1 MTASETR
8 DTIRMELEESH
19 SLALDRFQ
27 SAFVHGTPEEQT
39 KVFNMVIAT
48 DKIISKLEAELG
60 ILQ

>member
-1 MTASETR
+1 
-8 DTIRMELEESH
+8 MELEESH